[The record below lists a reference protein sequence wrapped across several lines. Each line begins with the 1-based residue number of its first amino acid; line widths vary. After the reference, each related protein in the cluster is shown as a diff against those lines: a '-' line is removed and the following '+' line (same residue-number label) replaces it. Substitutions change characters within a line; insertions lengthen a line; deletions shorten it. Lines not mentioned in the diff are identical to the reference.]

1 MHEMVMPLATT
12 KVVLDAKPGSGYDDV
27 VASRYHFPLR
37 YRRTVLSA
45 VGGWAVFRRPRDG
58 GEGIAYFGV
67 GRIVEINPDRIR
79 PRKFYAKIEDYLPF
93 PTPVPWKVNGR
104 YFERALREVEDV
116 SKIGVLLRGRS
127 ARPLEDKDF
136 VTIVDKGMRE
146 IIDSDNLPRYWNESM
161 PTFETEMDPVRR
173 TEKRLMNRKVR
184 DASFRKIVCEAYDD
198 RCAVTRMRIINGGGR
213 PEVQAAHI
221 RPVSDGGP
229 DLVQNGLALS
239 ATVHWLFDRYLISVD
254 PEFRL
259 LVAHNRVPAKMR
271 GLFEQAMTRLHLP
284 SAEQLYPNERFL
296 AHHRK
301 RFGEAA

>member
-1 MHEMVMPLATT
+1 MVTQLMTT
-12 KVVLDAKPGSGYDDV
+12 KVVLDAKKGSGYDDV
-27 VASRYHFPLR
+27 VASRYHFPSR
-37 YRRTVLSA
+37 YHSTVSSA
-45 VGGWAVFRRPRDG
+45 VGDWAVFRRPRDG

-67 GRIVEINPDRIR
+67 GRIVEINPDRIL
-79 PRKFYAKIEDYLPF
+79 PGHFYAKIEDYLPF
-93 PTPVPWKVNGR
+93 PTPVPWKLNGH
-104 YFERALREVEDV
+104 YFERALREVENV
-116 SKIGVLLRGRS
+116 STIGVFLRGRS
-127 ARPLEDKDF
+127 ARPLEDTDF
-136 VTIVDKGMRE
+136 VTIVEEGMRE
-146 IIDSDNLPRYWNESM
+146 LSDPGNLRRYWNDSM
-161 PTFETEMDPVRR
+161 PIFEVEMDPVRR
-173 TEKRLMNRKVR
+173 TEQRLMNRKVR

-271 GLFEQAMTRLHLP
+271 GLFEPAMTRLHLP
-284 SAEQLYPNERFL
+284 SSEQLYPNEQFL
-296 AHHRK
+296 SHHRE
-301 RFGEAA
+301 RFGEA